1 MIPREIIIQIKKEI
15 LNKINELPINA
26 EFRLIEFL
34 DFYELD
40 EREEL
45 EVAIDLLSELMNF
58 NYCEEVDI
66 HMDVSGLPKNILLKK
81 IK

>member
-1 MIPREIIIQIKKEI
+1 MIPGEVIIQIKKEN

-45 EVAIDLLSELMNF
+45 EVAIDLLSELINF

>member
-45 EVAIDLLSELMNF
+45 EVAIDLLSELINF

-66 HMDVSGLPKNILLKK
+66 HMDVSGLPKNILLRK

>member
-34 DFYELD
+34 YFYELD

-45 EVAIDLLSELMNF
+45 EVAIDLLSELINF

>member
-45 EVAIDLLSELMNF
+45 EVAIDLLSELINF
-58 NYCEEVDI
+58 NCCEEVDI

>member
-66 HMDVSGLPKNILLKK
+66 HMDVSGLPKNILLRK

>member
-1 MIPREIIIQIKKEI
+1 MIPKEIIIQIKKEI

-45 EVAIDLLSELMNF
+45 EVAIDLLSELINF

-66 HMDVSGLPKNILLKK
+66 HMDVSGLPKNLLLRK

>member
-45 EVAIDLLSELMNF
+45 EVAIDLLSELINF